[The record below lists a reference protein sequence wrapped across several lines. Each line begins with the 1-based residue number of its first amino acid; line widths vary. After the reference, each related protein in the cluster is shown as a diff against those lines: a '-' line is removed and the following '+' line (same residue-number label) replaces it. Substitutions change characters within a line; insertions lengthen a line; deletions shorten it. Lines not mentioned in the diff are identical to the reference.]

1 MTTQLSWLVASLFT
15 GAALAVFA
23 PLLARLKRGAFL
35 LALLP
40 LAVFGQLLALIPP
53 VAAGQAGQFSLA
65 WMPQLGLALSFTL
78 DGLSLVMALL
88 ISGIGALVILYGD
101 AYLHAHPARGR
112 FHSLTL
118 LFMTAMLG
126 VVLSGNAL
134 LVFVFW
140 ELTSITSFLLVG
152 FEHERANARAAAWQA
167 LLVTGSGGLAML
179 AGFVLL
185 AQISGSFE
193 IGDWIAAAGTI
204 TAHPLAPTALALIL
218 LGAATKSAQFPFHF
232 WLPNAMEAPTPVSA
246 YLHSA
251 TMVKAGVYLLAR
263 LLPVLGGLALW
274 PLLLTALGLLTLL
287 GGSLLALAQT
297 DLKRLL
303 AYTTVS
309 ALGMLVF
316 LLGLATPLAVK
327 TAVVFLVTHALY
339 KGALFL
345 TAGSVDHGAGTREL
359 PRLGGAGR
367 KMPFTAAAGGLAAL
381 SMAGLPPLLGF
392 IAKEL
397 VYETTLAAPL
407 PLLLT
412 GLTLTSNAATV
423 IVAVWVGWRPFW
435 GRPGEGELHPH
446 ESPPG
451 LWLPPLLLAALGLG
465 LGLVPAL
472 VGSFLVAPAAQ
483 AILQEPLKVKLS
495 LWHGMTPMLG
505 LSVLTLLLGFGLSA
519 LRRRFRPRWAALWH
533 ALGKAGPAAMYPR
546 SLHALLSFASWQTR
560 VLQSGY
566 LRIYILAI
574 VLTTVGLAGLTVA
587 LRPEMLVVGWDWA
600 APRFYDVIL
609 IGIIL
614 TATFLVTRARSR
626 LATIALLGSI
636 GFSIAILFLFYSAPD
651 LAMVQ
656 FAIETLTVILFVLAL
671 YRLPKFNRLSSRAT
685 RAADLAVAVLG
696 GALMTLMML
705 IVSTHSTGS
714 RLASYFA
721 ENSLPLA
728 YGRNIVNVILVD
740 FRSFDTLGE
749 ITVLALAA
757 MGVFSLI
764 RLAVKGER
772 KRRPP
777 VEGGKAQ

>member
-1 MTTQLSWLVASLFT
+1 MQFPWLLLTLSG
-15 GAALAVFA
+15 GAALAALA
-23 PLLARLKRGAFL
+23 PLLTSRLKRGALL

-40 LAVFGQLLALIPP
+40 LAVFGQLCALLPK
-53 VAAGQAGQFSLA
+53 VAAGAVEQVNLA
-65 WMPQLGLALSFTL
+65 WVPQAGLALSFRL
-78 DGLSLVMALL
+78 DGLGLVMSLL

-101 AYLHAHPARGR
+101 AYLHHHPARGR
-112 FHSLTL
+112 FHSLIL

-134 LVFVFW
+134 LLFVFW
-140 ELTSITSFLLVG
+140 ELTSITSFLLIG

-167 LLVTGSGGLAML
+167 LLVTGSGGLAMM
-179 AGFVLL
+179 AGFVLM

-193 IGDWIAAAGTI
+193 IGEWIAAAGTI
-204 TAHPLAPTALALIL
+204 TAHPLAPAAFVLIL
-218 LGAATKSAQFPFHF
+218 VGAATKSAQFPFHF

-263 LLPVLGGLALW
+263 LFPVLGGLALW
-274 PLLLTALGLLTLL
+274 PVLLTALGLLTLL

-309 ALGMLVF
+309 ALGMLTF
-316 LLGLATPLAVK
+316 LLGIGSPLAVK
-327 TAVVFLVTHALY
+327 TAMVFLVTHALY

-359 PRLGGAGR
+359 PLLGAAGR
-367 KMPFTAAAGGLAAL
+367 AMPFTAAAGGLAAL
-381 SMAGLPPLLGF
+381 SMAGLPPLIGF

-412 GLTLTSNAATV
+412 GLTFIANAATV
-423 IVAVWVGWRPFW
+423 TVAVWVGWRPFW
-435 GRPGEGELHPH
+435 GRPDAGELHPH

-451 LWLPPLLLAALGLG
+451 LWIPPLLLAALGLG
-465 LGLVPAL
+465 LGLGPGAA
-472 VGSFLVAPAAQ
+472 GSFLVAPAAQ
-483 AILQEPLKVKLS
+483 AVLQETLKVKLS
-495 LWHGMTPMLG
+495 LWHGLTPMLG
-505 LSVLTLLLGFGLSA
+505 LSVLTLLLGVGLA
-519 LRRRFRPRWAALWH
+519 GLRRRLQPAWSHLWQ

-546 SLHALLSFASWQTR
+546 SLHALLSFASWQTQ

-566 LRIYILAI
+566 LRIYVLAI
-574 VLTTVGLAGLTVA
+574 VLTTVGLAGLTVG
-587 LRPEMLVVGWDWA
+587 LRAGLPDFSNAWN
-600 APRFYDVIL
+600 APRFYDLVL

-614 TATFLVTRARSR
+614 TATLLVTRARSR

-636 GFSIAILFLFYSAPD
+636 GFSIAVLFLLYSAPD

-656 FAIETLTVILFVLAL
+656 FAVETLSVILFVLVL
-671 YRLPKFNRLSSRAT
+671 YRLPKFSQLSGRAT
-685 RAADLAVAVLG
+685 RLMDLVIALSG
-696 GALMTLMML
+696 GLLMTLMML
-705 IVSTHSTGS
+705 MVSSHSEGS
-714 RLASYFA
+714 RLAAYFA

-728 YGRNIVNVILVD
+728 KGRNIVNVILVD
-740 FRSFDTLGE
+740 FRGFDTLGE
-749 ITVLALAA
+749 ITVLTLAA
-757 MGVFSLI
+757 IGVFSLV
-764 RLAVKGER
+764 RLAVKR
-772 KRRPP
+772 KRRPFA
-777 VEGGKAQ
+777 EGGKAE